1 MNIRFAKLA
10 ACAALLIA
18 IPSLAQHRPQPS
30 GGDPRLQ
37 TVEYRNNQV
46 VTLEAAPGYQL
57 SVEFA
62 ADERIESVG
71 LGDSSAWMVSPTKRG
86 DHLFIKAM
94 QPGVSTNMTVVTDI
108 RTYAFD
114 LHPLPGPSESMAY
127 TVRFIYPAPPGAS
140 PQTGEAS
147 AGAVPDA
154 RYRVSGDKKLRPSG
168 ISDDGVKTYIEWPA
182 NVAMPA
188 VYAINDQGREALVN
202 GSVQDKTFVIDG
214 VAQRLM
220 FRIDKRVARAT
231 RVPPG
236 ARK

>member
-1 MNIRFAKLA
+1 MKGGFETIA
-10 ACAALLIA
+10 ACIA
-18 IPSLAQHRPQPS
+18 FTIGGSALAQYRPQPL

-46 VTLEAAPGYQL
+46 VTLEVAPGYQL
-57 SVEFA
+57 ALEFA

-86 DHLFIKAM
+86 DHLFVKAT

-114 LHPLPGPSESMAY
+114 LHPLPGPSATMAY
-127 TVRFIYPAPPGAS
+127 TVRFSYPPPPGAMTQANE
-140 PQTGEAS
+140 PA
-147 AGAVPDA
+147 AAPDV
-154 RYRVSGDKKLRPSG
+154 RYRVSGDRKLRPSA
-168 ISDDGVKTYIEWPA
+168 ISDDGINTYIEWPA
-182 NVAMPA
+182 DVAMPA
-188 VYAINDQGREALVN
+188 VYSINDQGREALIN
-202 GSVQDKTFVIDG
+202 GMVQNKILVIDG
-214 VAQRLM
+214 VAQRLL

-231 RVPPG
+231 RVAPG

>member
-1 MNIRFAKLA
+1 MVA
-10 ACAALLIA
+10 ACVALTIA
-18 IPSLAQHRPQPS
+18 WPSLAQNRPQPS

-46 VTLEAAPGYQL
+46 VILEVAPGYQL

-71 LGDSSAWMVSPTKRG
+71 LGDSSAWMVAPTKRG

-94 QPGVSTNMTVVTDI
+94 QPGVSTNMTVVTDV

-114 LHPLPGPSESMAY
+114 LHPLPGPSPMMAY
-127 TVRFIYPAPPGAS
+127 TVRFSYPAAP
-140 PQTGEAS
+140 EAS
-147 AGAVPDA
+147 AQAGEAAPATEV
-154 RYRVSGDKKLRPSG
+154 RYRVSGDRKLRPSA
-168 ISDDGVKTYIEWPA
+168 ISDDGIKTYVEWPA

-188 VYAINDQGREALVN
+188 VYAIDDQGREALVN
-202 GSVQDKTFVIDG
+202 GVVQDKIFVIDG
-214 VAQRLM
+214 VAQQLL

-231 RVPPG
+231 RAVQG
-236 ARK
+236 SRK

>member
-1 MNIRFAKLA
+1 MTADP
-10 ACAALLIA
+10 ALT
-18 IPSLAQHRPQPS
+18 QYRPQPS

-37 TVEYRNNQV
+37 TIEYRNNQV
-46 VTLEAAPGYQL
+46 VILEAAPGYQL

-86 DHLFIKAM
+86 DHLFIKAT

-114 LHPLPGPSESMAY
+114 LHPLPGPSATMAY
-127 TVRFIYPAPPGAS
+127 TVRFIYPAPPEAGLQANGA
-140 PQTGEAS
+140 TAT
-147 AGAVPDA
+147 PDT
-154 RYRVSGDKKLRPSG
+154 RYRVGGDRKLRPSA
-168 ISDDGVKTYIEWPA
+168 ISDDGTKTYIVWRA

-202 GSVQDKTFVIDG
+202 GLVQGDTFVIDG
-214 VAQRLM
+214 VAQQLL

-231 RVPPG
+231 RVTEL
-236 ARK
+236 RKK

>member
-1 MNIRFAKLA
+1 VKSSFETVA
-10 ACAALLIA
+10 ACIA
-18 IPSLAQHRPQPS
+18 FAIVWPALAQYRPQPS

-46 VTLEAAPGYQL
+46 VTLEVAPGYQL
-57 SVEFA
+57 ALEFA

-86 DHLFIKAM
+86 DHLFVKAT

-114 LHPLPGPSESMAY
+114 LHPLPGPSATMAY
-127 TVRFIYPAPPGAS
+127 TVRFSYPPPPGALT
-140 PQTGEAS
+140 QTNEPA
-147 AGAVPDA
+147 AAPDV
-154 RYRVSGDKKLRPSG
+154 RYRVSGDRKLRPSA
-168 ISDDGVKTYIEWPA
+168 ISDDGIKTYVEWPA
-182 NVAMPA
+182 DVAMPA
-188 VYAINDQGREALVN
+188 VYSINDQGREALVN
-202 GSVQDKTFVIDG
+202 GMVQDKTLVIDG
-214 VAQRLM
+214 VAQRLL

-231 RVPPG
+231 RAVSG

>member
-1 MNIRFAKLA
+1 MKLRTLA
-10 ACAALLIA
+10 ACLALTIA
-18 IPSLAQHRPQPS
+18 LPALAQYRPQPS
-30 GGDPRLQ
+30 DGDPRLQ

-46 VTLEAAPGYQL
+46 VTLEVAPGYQL

-86 DHLFIKAM
+86 DHLFIKAT

-114 LHPLPGPSESMAY
+114 LHPLPGPSATMAY
-127 TVRFIYPAPPGAS
+127 TVRFSYPAPPEVRA
-140 PQTGEAS
+140 QAGEATT
-147 AGAVPDA
+147 VPDV
-154 RYRVSGDKKLRPSG
+154 RYRVSGDRKLRPSA

-202 GSVQDKTFVIDG
+202 GVVQDKTFVIDG
-214 VAQRLM
+214 VARQLL
-220 FRIDKRVARAT
+220 FRIDKQVARAT
-231 RVPPG
+231 RAAPG

>member
-1 MNIRFAKLA
+1 MSFRTLA
-10 ACAALLIA
+10 IYVALAIAA
-18 IPSLAQHRPQPS
+18 PTLAQYRPQPA

-46 VTLEAAPGYQL
+46 VTLEVAPGYQL

-71 LGDSSAWMVSPTKRG
+71 LGDSAAWMVSPTKRG
-86 DHLFIKAM
+86 DHLFIKAT

-114 LHPLPGPSESMAY
+114 LHPLPGPSETMAY
-127 TVRFIYPAPPGAS
+127 TVRFSYPPPPRTSA
-140 PQTGEAS
+140 QTAEA
-147 AGAVPDA
+147 AAVPDT
-154 RYRVSGDKKLRPSG
+154 RYRVSGDRKLRPSA
-168 ISDDGVKTYIEWPA
+168 ISDDGIKTYIEWPA
-182 NVAMPA
+182 TVAMPA
-188 VYAINDQGREALVN
+188 VYAINDQGRETLVN
-202 GSVQDKTFVIDG
+202 GVVQDKIFVIDG
-214 VAQRLM
+214 VARQLL

-231 RVPPG
+231 RAAPG